1 MTVTQLLEE
10 KRALRKELQKARDR
24 HQPMTATQAR
34 NVALISSNT
43 TTSSRLGSA
52 AASRPGAVRA
62 RSVSPAPGQKSLAGS
77 TSSTSGGGG
86 GGGLQCDSCLA
97 SGSLDSSDWKA
108 LYQPLLLQFKLVNA
122 ALRAKGVS
130 VDAAVVTVITG
141 NPPPS
146 ATNGGSAAP
155 SSSNTGGTAGTAAS
169 QQTNSQA
176 VMRRHSGGGINTM
189 ILPNK
194 QHQLVP
200 INFSATNGAASGS
213 SVSLLPQQPSVQ
225 QQQQQQS
232 QSITIACG
240 RGVTRRSSLGSL
252 GGGSGGGLF
261 VPSIGGGGGGSGGGG
276 GGGSASTPSS
286 RSNSR
291 SSSPTLMA
299 QQAHLASGGFAA
311 AFNAGIAGI
320 GTGFSAGGN
329 SAAANGAQQQ
339 QQQPSSSFAQWTRE
353 VAQAHAA
360 SGHAAAVSS
369 SSSSSGSNSGGGG
382 NGGATLARVQKPKA
396 VGAALSAGAVALGK
410 R

>member
-1 MTVTQLLEE
+1 MSVTQLLEE
-10 KRALRKELQKARDR
+10 KRALRKELQQARDR
-24 HQPMTATQAR
+24 HQPMTAAQAR
-34 NVALISSNT
+34 NAAMNTATNT
-43 TTSSRLGSA
+43 TSGRLGSA

-77 TSSTSGGGG
+77 TSSTSSGGG

-97 SGSLDSSDWKA
+97 SGSLDTPDWKA

-130 VDAAVVTVITG
+130 VDAAVVTVITS

-146 ATNGGSAAP
+146 SATNVASSVSSA
-155 SSSNTGGTAGTAAS
+155 GGTTGS

-176 VMRRHSGGGINTM
+176 VMRRHSSGGINTM
-189 ILPNK
+189 VLPNK

-213 SVSLLPQQPSVQ
+213 SVSLLSQQPGSVQ

-240 RGVTRRSSLGSL
+240 RGVTRRGSLGSL

-261 VPSIGGGGGGSGGGG
+261 VPSIGGVGGGSGGG

-299 QQAHLASGGFAA
+299 QQSHLATGGFAA
-311 AFNAGIAGI
+311 AFNAGIAGL
-320 GTGFSAGGN
+320 GAGFSARGN

-353 VAQAHAA
+353 VAQAQAA
-360 SGHAAAVSS
+360 SGHAAAASS
-369 SSSSSGSNSGGGG
+369 SSSSSGSSSGGG
-382 NGGATLARVQKPKA
+382 NGGATLVRVQKPKA
-396 VGAALSAGAVALGK
+396 VGAALSAGAVALAK